1 MTISDSG
8 CLASVKRLL
17 VQEPWENPVRASEV
31 ICSLLDASL
40 MWCCGDKT
48 CDHPVANAE
57 DKVEV
62 AGLFFNFVR
71 YFATALT
78 RKRLGGVRGAPTTA
92 DTSVVSV
99 SAFTDATVGAPQP
112 HSAAAYQSKLR
123 SSVVFPPIHELWR
136 QPSLVAAIERLAEV
150 VWSIQMLLHAGDGHV
165 CVAQVGRCPLC
176 YAASIE
182 HVSGTDAMWSL
193 LEFYAVYRVAEV
205 SSDRGIRKS
214 SSLTDDPSTDASH
227 ELILVLDVD
236 TRRLLWTHAMAV
248 CRNAVWNGA
257 VQTLRLSVEQ
267 WVYSGTHPTLFAT
280 VHQQGSPT
288 AVQVDGDVISLFAFI
303 LIQCCLLIQDEVV
316 FEMDVR
322 TAAMQATPAGKRQY
336 KSHRHGAL
344 EEACHEKEDGDVAS
358 QASSSLSLE
367 GRGDAGLYDS
377 LVALREMS
385 HAAGVMAAF
394 VALTMTAPHYAT
406 GGVTLLHWVCAKGYE
421 FCVRLLLT
429 AWVAVYRD
437 ARLPPSVTSPVA
449 CEEKRVRVDFGP
461 AQVLEVPTDTAA
473 APKTT
478 AKAIRCT
485 ALQVDDEILS
495 CAVRGG
501 NVSVLRQL
509 LLCGASR
516 HQWKDKE
523 PTDKEVVALLLD
535 PGSVLDGVVGTLHE
549 RVRDA
554 LCATAAADALAIAA
568 WRLWSEK
575 VQKLAVDKAGEAPYR
590 RSHDGVMRTT
600 LAALEFD
607 PHNPLARTTLRDLLA
622 RKVTDI
628 LAAKLP
634 TGEAALHQRRY
645 CQTARRMCEQL
656 LTTHTGREG
665 EMESLLRFRALP
677 SADSSSLMKT
687 TTAHMASDNT
697 FLFLPFAES
706 AGVSGGGGGGS
717 SATIAIDKQRRPVFA
732 LVNLTDSAVSPTSK
746 TTAMMHPL
754 WVRLPH
760 GVDVHRSLE
769 LAGGLYGVV
778 ESAMPLIAPV
788 ERGDLVVFTLRQK
801 CYRFDVT
808 RIVRPQDGVVVEVPC
823 VLQGTR
829 DEVKTSVLRCALV
842 PPPVYELDDDR
853 VVADPLQ
860 WLERASTPTSDAVE
874 QILNSRQHLQRWL
887 HIAHRG
893 RRTLWFNEVPLA
905 PSEASVWRLG
915 KAYNE
920 AEARPIFATASFPLV
935 GRAEAEVVDDPF
947 GLTSETIFVL
957 RPAGTRVVEGDV
969 AFRVAGVFPRWGWG

>member
-1 MTISDSG
+1 MTINDG
-8 CLASVKRLL
+8 GYLESVKCLL
-17 VQEPWENPVRASEV
+17 VQEPWENPVRASDV
-31 ICSLLDASL
+31 ICSLLDDSL
-40 MWCCGDKT
+40 MWSCGDET
-48 CDHPVANAE
+48 RDHPVANAE

-62 AGLFFNFVR
+62 AGLFFDFVS

-78 RKRLGGVRGAPTTA
+78 RRRLGGFRGAPATA

-99 SAFTDATVGAPQP
+99 SAFTDATVGAPEP
-112 HSAAAYQSKLR
+112 RSAAAYQSKLR
-123 SSVVFPPIHELWR
+123 SSVVFPPIHVLWR
-136 QPSLVAAIERLAEV
+136 QPSLVAAIERLAEA
-150 VWSIQMLLHAGDGHV
+150 VWSIQTLLHVGDGHV
-165 CVAQVGRCPLC
+165 RAAQVGRCPLC

-205 SSDRGIRKS
+205 SSDRGIRKPS
-214 SSLTDDPSTDASH
+214 NLTDATSTNASH
-227 ELILVLDVD
+227 EVVLVLDAD

-248 CRNAVWNGA
+248 CRNAAWNGA

-280 VHQQGSPT
+280 VHPRGSP
-288 AVQVDGDVISLFAFI
+288 AVVQVGGDVISLSAFV

-316 FEMDVR
+316 FEMDAR
-322 TAAMQATPAGKRQY
+322 TAATQATPVSKRQQNR
-336 KSHRHGAL
+336 HRHGAL
-344 EEACHEKEDGDVAS
+344 EEACCEKEDDDVVS
-358 QASSSLSLE
+358 QASSSLTLR

-385 HAAGVMAAF
+385 HAAGVTAAF

-429 AWVAVYRD
+429 VWVAVYRD
-437 ARLPPSVTSPVA
+437 ARLPPGVANPVT
-449 CEEKRVRVDFGP
+449 CEEKRVCVEFRQ
-461 AQVLEVPTDTAA
+461 AQALAVPTDTAA

-485 ALQVDDEILS
+485 ALQVDDGILS

-501 NVSVLRQL
+501 NVSVIRQL
-509 LLCGASR
+509 LLCGASQ
-516 HQWKDKE
+516 HQWEDRE
-523 PTDKEVVALLLD
+523 PTDEEVLALLHD
-535 PGSVLDGVVGTLHE
+535 PGSVLDRVVGTLHE
-549 RVRDA
+549 RVRNA
-554 LCATAAADALAIAA
+554 LCATAAANTLANAA

-575 VQKLAVDKAGEAPYR
+575 VRKLAAGKAGEAPYR
-590 RSHDGVMRTT
+590 RSHDSVMRIA

-622 RKVTDI
+622 RKVTDT

-634 TGEAALHQRRY
+634 TGEAALHQKRY

-656 LTTHTGREG
+656 LTTHTGRKG
-665 EMESLLRFRALP
+665 EMESPLRFRALP
-677 SADSSSLMKT
+677 SAVLSSLTKAR
-687 TTAHMASDNT
+687 TAPMASDNT
-697 FLFLPFAES
+697 FSFESFAES
-706 AGVSGGGGGGS
+706 GGVSGGGGS
-717 SATIAIDKQRRPVFA
+717 SATIAVDEQQRPVCA
-732 LVNLTDSAVSPTSK
+732 LVNLTDPAASPTSK

-754 WVRLPH
+754 WVLLPH
-760 GVDVHRSLE
+760 GVDIQRSLE

-778 ESAMPLIAPV
+778 ASAMPLIAPV
-788 ERGDLVVFTLRQK
+788 ERGDLVIFTLHQK
-801 CYRFDVT
+801 FYRFDVT

-823 VLQGTR
+823 VLQGAR

-893 RRTLWFNEVPLA
+893 RRTSWFDEVPLA
-905 PSEASVWRLG
+905 TNEASVWRFG
-915 KAYNE
+915 KVYDG
-920 AEARPIFATASFPLV
+920 AEMRSIFATAAFPLA
-935 GRAEAEVVDDPF
+935 GGAEAEEVDDPF

-957 RPAGTRVVEGDV
+957 RPSGTRVVEGDV